1 MTSSPR
7 ETRRSFLKKSAV
19 ATTVLAA
26 VDFTALA
33 ANTTNGNPVPRPA
46 DSNNKLPW
54 YRRTIRFGQTNI
66 TEADYQRYDIAWWR
80 QHWKRTRIQGVLINA
95 GGIFATYPSKFPLH
109 YRAPTLGN
117 RDLFGELAGAAHEDG
132 LVVLARMD
140 SNRVHEDF
148 YRAHPDWFTR
158 DDKGEPYRIDG
169 LYVTCVN
176 GPYYDEYI
184 PAVLQEIIERSH
196 PEGFADNNWNGADR
210 DHICYCENCKRKFRD
225 LTGQSI
231 PRVKNWDD
239 PVYREWIL
247 WNYARRTEI
256 WDINNRAA
264 RAAGGP
270 DCLWTGMQSGTLP
283 YQGLRFRDN
292 KAICERSEFMLL
304 DDQARRDP
312 WGFQHNAQIGQ
323 LFHGLLGWNKI
334 IPECTAM
341 YQAIYEKTTPQYRL
355 APKPELEA
363 RLWML
368 EGFAG
373 GLQPWWHHVG
383 AYQEDRRTFH
393 IARPILRWHAEND
406 EYLISR
412 RPIANVGLVW
422 SQHNTDFYGRD
433 NAEELTE
440 APWRGWT
447 NALVRARIPC
457 VPVHAD
463 HITRDADE
471 LSVLILP
478 DLAAMSVAQVGAVRR
493 FVERGGNLIA
503 TGQTSRFDDSGEP
516 LPDFRLADLFG
527 VHAKQSR
534 PSEES
539 RRQAIEEQQ
548 SYLRLNPGIA
558 SRAYG
563 PKAGNEPPATGERHP
578 ALKGFDET
586 DILQFGGGLEPLQV
600 ESGATVLMTF
610 IPAFPVMPPEAA
622 WMREPRTDIPGLI
635 INETSGRGRVIFMPA
650 DLDRRY
656 GRDNLPDHANLLA
669 NLVRWAAKN
678 DFPLQVSGPGFI
690 DCHLYQQPNRLVLHL
705 VNLTNAGTWRA
716 SVDELIQVGPLTVR
730 VRLPKE
736 VPGDRMQCLVSK
748 QRVNSAVKDGWAE
761 FNLPSILDHEVVV
774 IG

>member
-7 ETRRSFLKKSAV
+7 ESRRSFLKKSAA
-19 ATTVLAA
+19 ATAMLAGA
-26 VDFTALA
+26 RFTAFSA
-33 ANTTNGNPVPRPA
+33 ETTNENSASRPPESG
-46 DSNNKLPW
+46 DKRPW
-54 YRRTIRFGQTNI
+54 YRRTIRWGQTNI
-66 TEADYQRYDIAWWR
+66 TEADYQQYDIAWWR
-80 QHWKRTRIQGVLINA
+80 QHWKRTQIQGVLINA

-109 YRAPTLGN
+109 YRAPSLGN

-184 PAVLQEIIERSH
+184 PAVLQEIVGRSH

-225 LTGQSI
+225 RTGQAI
-231 PRVKNWDD
+231 PATKNWDD
-239 PVYREWIL
+239 PVYRDWIL

-270 DCLWTGMQSGTLP
+270 HCLWLGMHSGTLP

-292 KAICERSEFMLL
+292 KAICERSEMQLL

-323 LFHGLLGWNKI
+323 LFHGLLGWDKI
-334 IPECTAM
+334 IPEATAM
-341 YQAIYEKTTPQYRL
+341 YQAIYEKGTPQFRL
-355 APKPELEA
+355 ASKPELEA

-383 AYQEDRRTFH
+383 AYQEDRRTFQ
-393 IARPILRWHAEND
+393 IAEPVLRWHAEN
-406 EYLISR
+406 EQYLIGR

-422 SQHNTDFYGRD
+422 SQRNTDFYGRD

-440 APWRGWT
+440 SPWRGWT

-457 VPVHAD
+457 LPVHAD
-463 HITRDADE
+463 HITRDADS
-471 LSVLILP
+471 LAVLILP
-478 DLAAMSVAQVGAVRR
+478 DLAVMSVAQVGAVRR
-493 FVERGGNLIA
+493 FVERGGSLIA
-503 TGQTSRFDDSGEP
+503 TGQSSRIDEP
-516 LPDFRLADLFG
+516 GDLRPDFALADLFG
-527 VHAKQSR
+527 AHVIRSASAAD
-534 PSEES
+534 S
-539 RRQAIEEQQ
+539 RRWAIEEQQ
-548 SYLRLNPGIA
+548 SYLRLNPEIA

-563 PKAGNEPPATGERHP
+563 PGRGNERPANGERHP
-578 ALKGFDET
+578 VLKGFDAT
-586 DILQFGGGLEPLQV
+586 DILQFGGGLEPLRV
-600 ESGATVLMTF
+600 ESEATVLMTF
-610 IPAFPVMPPEAA
+610 VPAFPVMPPEAA
-622 WMREPRTDIPGLI
+622 WMREPSTDIPGLI
-635 INETSGRGRVIFMPA
+635 VNESAGRGRVIFMPA

-669 NLVRWAAKN
+669 NLVRWAGR
-678 DFPLQVSGPGFI
+678 DSFPLQVEGPGLI
-690 DCHLYQQPNRLVLHL
+690 DCHLYQQQHRLVLHL

-716 SVDELIQVGPLTVR
+716 SVDELVPVGPLKVR

-736 VPGDRMQCLVSK
+736 GGGEGIQCLVSK
-748 QRVNSAVKDGWAE
+748 QRVNSMTKDGWVE